1 MSLKALHMLLRAG
14 ASLDCEP
21 ADGYVRID
29 PEDLFIG
36 PDGYSNNDDENV
48 IAMKALIAGV
58 RKHGTYKKYMR
69 APHREVLAVRGLA
82 QRGKLRTD
90 HRVLDFLAMQGDNGI
105 VWNILSYW
113 RATN

>member
-1 MSLKALHMLLRAG
+1 MDVNETAPYGLRTAEG
-14 ASLDCEP
+14 IVRHHYDQHDSR
-21 ADGYVRID
+21 GTYVGD
-29 PEDLFIG
+29 SDKE
-36 PDGYSNNDDENV
+36 YV
-48 IAMKALIAGV
+48 IAIKALIAGV

-69 APHREVLAVRGLA
+69 APHRDFLALRGLA

-113 RATN
+113 RAAD